1 MKNVI
6 ITGATGM
13 IGGIVL
19 NHCLQSDEIQT
30 VTSLVRRTTG
40 VIHSKLCE
48 IVCDDFLH
56 YNGLEAHFSNQD
68 IAHFCL
74 GVYTGQVP
82 DALFKEIT
90 VDYAQGFADRLKSQ
104 SPEAGVCFLSG
115 AGADQSEKSRLSF
128 ARYKGMAE
136 NYLIEKNFKS
146 LYLFRPGYI
155 YPVEPRQEP
164 NFSYRVSRW
173 LYPLIKVLGRRYS
186 IKSTELG
193 EAMFIAGIR
202 GAEKMVLENND
213 ILDVL

>member
-1 MKNVI
+1 MKNAI

-19 NHCLQSDEIQT
+19 NHCLESDEIQN
-30 VTSLVRRTTG
+30 VTSFVRRATG
-40 VIHSKLCE
+40 VIHTKLHE
-48 IVCDDFLH
+48 IVCDDYLN
-56 YNGLEAHFSNQD
+56 YEGLDAHFSDQD
-68 IAHFCL
+68 IAFFCL

-90 VDYAQGFADRLKSQ
+90 VDYAKGFADRLKNQ

-115 AGADQSEKSRLSF
+115 AGADLSEKSNVSF

-136 NYLIEKNFKS
+136 NYLIEKKFNS

-164 NFSYRVSRW
+164 NFSYRLFRW
-173 LYPLIKVLGRRYS
+173 LYPLVKVLGRRYS

-193 EAMFIAGIR
+193 EAMFVAGIR